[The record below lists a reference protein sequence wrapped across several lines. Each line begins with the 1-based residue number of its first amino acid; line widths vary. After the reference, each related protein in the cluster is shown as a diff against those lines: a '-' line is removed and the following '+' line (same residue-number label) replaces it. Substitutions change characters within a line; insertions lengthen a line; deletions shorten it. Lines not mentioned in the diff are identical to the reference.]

1 MADLD
6 RVLGWFEAGTLLRPD
21 PLRPSTI
28 SLSHALASVGG
39 VDIHLDTQAHR
50 VREAIGEAQHI
61 VLFLADGLGMNL
73 IEELSDDAFLCR
85 NLAFEMRSVFPSSTA
100 PALTSLAS
108 GLWPAEHGLLGWFVY
123 LPEQGVQAVA
133 LPFRERFTSISLEE
147 LGISGQDVFPWLSLM
162 PGFKREARLMMPRN
176 IADSLYTRSI
186 SGRTPADTYGALNA
200 GVDALIARLSAS
212 NAATYTYFYYPQID
226 TTAHSRGPSAAAV
239 HSQVRSLDAALQ
251 RLKDGLGDAARIV
264 VSADHGGIDMNA
276 GRKLLLHPD
285 EALAGMLRTPPSG
298 EPRAPIFHVHA
309 GVEAQFA
316 SAFRERFGRQF
327 ALLSSAQVVELGLL
341 GPGEPSAVARARLG
355 NFMALSAGR
364 EALVYATDQGMLEMK
379 GFHGGLDPD
388 EVRIPLV
395 VA

>member
-28 SLSHALASVGG
+28 SLAHALASVGG
-39 VDIHLDTQAHR
+39 ADIPLDAPAQR
-50 VREAIGEAQHI
+50 VRDAIGEAQHVI
-61 VLFLADGLGMNL
+61 LFLADGLGMSL
-73 IEELSDDAFLCR
+73 IDELSDEAFLCR

-133 LPFRERFTSISLEE
+133 LPFRERFTSMSLEE
-147 LGISGQDVFPWLSLM
+147 LGITGPDLFPWLSLM
-162 PGFKREARLMMPRN
+162 PRFKREARLLMPRN

-186 SGRTPADTYGALNA
+186 SGETPADTYGALNA
-200 GVDALIARLSAS
+200 GVEALIARLTATEGP
-212 NAATYTYFYYPQID
+212 TYTYFYYPQID
-226 TTAHSRGPSAAAV
+226 TTAHSRGPTSAAV
-239 HSQVRSLDAALQ
+239 HAQVQALDVALQ
-251 RLKDGLGDAARIV
+251 RLKDGLGDTARIV
-264 VSADHGGIDMNA
+264 VSADHGGIDVDA
-276 GRKLLLHPD
+276 ERKLLLYPD
-285 EALAGMLRTPPSG
+285 EPIAGMLRTPPSG

-309 GVEAQFA
+309 GAEAEFA
-316 SAFRERFGRQF
+316 ANFQQRFGRQF
-327 ALLSSAQVVELGLL
+327 ALLSTEQVVELGLL
-341 GPGEPSAVARARLG
+341 GPVELSAVARARLG
-355 NFMALSAGR
+355 NFIALSSGR
-364 EALVYATDQGMLEMK
+364 EVLVYATDQGMLEMK

-388 EVRIPLV
+388 EVRIPLI